1 MKNINKKSG
10 IAGLIASIAGGIAAI
25 GAVTVATMKVTDDI
39 KKDSK
44 LTNLISPDGN
54 HKVSVIYGS
63 SKTARGL
70 FSANVIA
77 TSGEMQCS
85 LRIISIKKLSAPSAI
100 WENNDCVVISFAD
113 TNGKVQSVVVNFQEE
128 RIEMYHEK

>member
-1 MKNINKKSG
+1 MKNTNKKSG
-10 IAGLIASIAGGIAAI
+10 IGGLIAGIIGGVAAI
-25 GAVTVATMKVTDDI
+25 GAATVATMKVTDDI

-63 SKTARGL
+63 SKTAHGL

-85 LRIISIKKLSAPSAI
+85 LRVISLKKLSAPAAI
-100 WENNDCVVISFAD
+100 WEDDNTAVVSFAD
-113 TNGKVQSVVVNFQEE
+113 ANGKVQSVVVNFEE
-128 RIEMYHEK
+128 DRIEMYHEK

>member
-1 MKNINKKSG
+1 MKNTNKKSG
-10 IAGLIASIAGGIAAI
+10 IAGLIVGIASGIAAI
-25 GAVTVATMKVTDDI
+25 GAATVATMKVTDDI

-85 LRIISIKKLSAPSAI
+85 LRVISIKNLSAPAAI
-100 WENNDCVVISFAD
+100 WENDNTAVVSFSDA
-113 TNGKVQSVVVNFQEE
+113 NGKTQSVVVNFEE
-128 RIEMYHEK
+128 DKIEMYHEK

>member
-1 MKNINKKSG
+1 MKNTNKKSG
-10 IAGLIASIAGGIAAI
+10 IGGLIAGIVGGIAAI
-25 GAVTVATMKVTDDI
+25 GAATVATMKVTDDI

-85 LRIISIKKLSAPSAI
+85 LRIISIKKLSAPAAI
-100 WENNDCVVISFAD
+100 WESDSCAIVSFSDA
-113 TNGKVQSVVVNFQEE
+113 NGKVQSVVVNFEQDK
-128 RIEMYHEK
+128 IEMYHEK

>member
-1 MKNINKKSG
+1 MKNTNKKSG
-10 IAGLIASIAGGIAAI
+10 ISGLIVGIAGGIAAI
-25 GAVTVATMKVTDDI
+25 GAATFATMKVTDDI

-85 LRIISIKKLSAPSAI
+85 LRIISIKKLSAPAAI
-100 WENNDCVVISFAD
+100 WESDNTAVVSFSDA
-113 TNGKVQSVVVNFQEE
+113 NGKTQSVVVNFEE
-128 RIEMYHEK
+128 DKIEMYHEK